1 MREVDQKQQLILDEG
16 AFWRERDVPWPA
28 SSKLIMRY
36 HIECDKAENIPTPL
50 MERVDSQ
57 MQKQQKKYLRWEMK
71 VRPRGRYLHL
81 HQDRGLIGVMVTDDY
96 NIDIISV
103 SWGSAINDP

>member
-1 MREVDQKQQLILDEG
+1 
-16 AFWRERDVPWPA
+16 
-28 SSKLIMRY
+28 
-36 HIECDKAENIPTPL
+36 
-50 MERVDSQ
+50 MERVKSQ

-81 HQDRGLIGVMVTDDY
+81 HQGRGLIDVMVTDDY
-96 NIDIISV
+96 NIDTISV